1 MQQDLPRGGMS
12 DTPAPRQRRSALR
25 LLYADLDGKAPH
37 GAPGGW
43 NGALA
48 RAASLGLRAV
58 AVPTPFAHG
67 PTRRHIADFARDAL
81 GGPADAT
88 LERLAAATGQHGLGL
103 VLDLALDGVAA
114 GSPAARSGNGAFEAT
129 ARRLDPRRPIPPPH
143 VATAA
148 DEERLAEFWAARL
161 TEWVSLGVAGFR
173 LLGLRALPPQW
184 LAPLLLRL
192 RGACPDAVLLGWTP
206 GLSWEAR
213 DALPAGVLDGVASS
227 FPWWDGRADWFWDE
241 LAALRAK
248 APVIVSPEAF
258 DGDFGAIVAEIE
270 QARLAASALIG
281 DGWLVPARLLDAAAP
296 WASAASEPGAAM
308 SLLGSGPVL
317 ALAKTER
324 TEATAE
330 ARGDATD
337 LRRARRASVLL
348 ANFDPQA
355 PHLVPAATVRVR
367 LGASG
372 DELVRESL
380 APGEA
385 VLLQAALAGTEPALR
400 PQPVPVA
407 EAILAPRL
415 ALENPAPCVDDG
427 RFPVKRLVGEQIA
440 VEVDVICDGHDQL
453 AAVLRWQEP
462 PEEDADGAWQEI
474 PMRALGN
481 DRWAASFP
489 LSRLGVHRYQIQ
501 AWRDVFATFRD
512 ELAKKVVAGVP
523 VALELQE
530 GLLIVEKAIARSLET
545 LRTALRAVVTPAVRA
560 APDLLRDA
568 LLSPKLA
575 DLMRLAD
582 DRPFAVELP
591 VPVPVRAE
599 RQAAAFASWY
609 EVFPRSLSD
618 DPSRHGTFRDVEHHL
633 PRIAAMGFDAL
644 YFPPIHPIGRTNRK
658 GRNNALRAGPDDPGS
673 PYAIGSEEGGYE
685 AVHRELGTL
694 EDFRHLREAA
704 AGHGLELA
712 LDFAIQT
719 SPDHPWLKQHPEW
732 FQRRPDGSLRYAEN
746 PPKKYEDIHNVE
758 FYSPDG
764 GPGLWAALR
773 DAVMF
778 WAEQGVRLFRVDNP
792 HTKPLPFWEWMIADV
807 QARFPDAVFLAEAFT
822 RPKVMYRLAKAGFSQ
837 SYTYFTWRH
846 TKQEF
851 QEYLTELTQGSQR
864 DFFRP
869 HFFVNTPDIN
879 PYFLQTSGRPGF
891 LIRAALAATLSGLW
905 GVYNGFELC
914 EATPMPG
921 KEEYLDS
928 EKYEIRAW
936 DWARPGNIV
945 AEIAQLNEIRRRN
958 PALQSHLG
966 LTFLPAS
973 NGQVLY
979 FEKATPERDNVVL
992 AAISLDPFNE
1002 QRSGIEV
1009 PLWRFGLPQ
1018 GASLAAADLVTGE
1031 AQRWPGGWRD
1041 VVLSP
1046 ARPYALWRGSPAA

>member
-12 DTPAPRQRRSALR
+12 DTPAPPQRPAPR
-25 LLYADLDGKAPH
+25 LLYADPRDKLEGSSEPE
-37 GAPGGW
+37 GW
-43 NGALA
+43 DNMLA
-48 RAASLGLRAV
+48 RAASLGLRGV

-67 PTRRHIADFARDAL
+67 LTRRHVADFSRDTR
-81 GGPADAT
+81 GGSAEVT
-88 LERLAAATGQHGLGL
+88 LKRLAVGSSKHGLGL

-114 GSPAARSGNGAFEAT
+114 GSPAERDGAGAFQA
-129 ARRLDPRRPIPPPH
+129 AAPLLDPRRPIPPPG
-143 VATAA
+143 VAAA
-148 DEERLAEFWAARL
+148 VDEERLAEFWAARL
-161 TEWVSLGVAGFR
+161 AEWVSLGVAGFR
-173 LLGLRALPPQW
+173 LLGLRALPSPW
-184 LAPLLLRL
+184 LAPLLRRL
-192 RGACPDAVLLGWTP
+192 REACPNAVLLGWTP

-213 DALPAGVLDGVASS
+213 DALPVGVLDGVASS
-227 FPWWDGRADWFWDE
+227 FPWWDGQADWFWDE

-248 APVIVSPEAF
+248 APVVVSPEAF
-258 DGDFGAIVAEIE
+258 DGDFGAIVTEVE
-270 QARLAASALIG
+270 QARLAASALLG

-296 WASAASEPGAAM
+296 WAEAAAQPGAAT

-317 ALAKTER
+317 ALAKVG
-324 TEATAE
+324 
-330 ARGDATD
+330 ARAGATD
-337 LRRARRASVLL
+337 RRRAWRASVLL

-355 PHLVPAATVRVR
+355 PHLVPAATLRVR
-367 LGASG
+367 LGTGGKEMA
-372 DELVRESL
+372 RESL

-385 VLLQAALAGTEPALR
+385 VLLHAVLAGTEPVAR
-400 PQPVPVA
+400 PAPVPVT

-415 ALENPAPCVDDG
+415 ALENPAPCVEGG
-427 RFPVKRLVGEQIA
+427 RFPAKRLVGEQ
-440 VEVDVICDGHDQL
+440 VEVQVDVIGDGHDQF
-453 AAVLRWQEP
+453 AAVLRWQGP
-462 PEEDADGAWQEI
+462 DDGEWQETSLR
-474 PMRALGN
+474 PLGN
-481 DRWAASFP
+481 DRWAASLP

-512 ELAKKVVAGVP
+512 ELSKKVAAGVP

-530 GLLIVEKAIARSLET
+530 GLLLVEKAVARSKEP
-545 LRTALRAVVTPAVRA
+545 LRTALRTIVKPAVCKNRN
-560 APDLLRDA
+560 LLRGA
-568 LLSPKLA
+568 LLSPELA
-575 DLMRLAD
+575 ELMRAAD
-582 DRPFAVELP
+582 ERPFAVELP
-591 VPVPVRAE
+591 TPVPIRAE
-599 RQAAAFASWY
+599 RQGAAFASWY

-618 DPSRHGTFRDVEHHL
+618 DPARHGTFRDVERHL

-644 YFPPIHPIGRTNRK
+644 YFPPIHPIGHTNRK

-685 AVHRELGTL
+685 TVHPELGTL

-704 AGHGLELA
+704 AAHGLELA

-764 GPGLWAALR
+764 APGLWLALR

-792 HTKPLPFWEWMIADV
+792 HTKPLPFWEWMIEDV

-822 RPKVMYRLAKAGFSQ
+822 RPKVMYRLAKVGFSQ

-846 TKQEF
+846 TKREF
-851 QEYLTELTQGSQR
+851 EDYLTELTQGPQR
-864 DFFRP
+864 EFLRP

-914 EATPMPG
+914 EAAPVPG

-936 DWARPGNIV
+936 DWDRPGNIV

-979 FEKATPERDNVVL
+979 FEKATPDRDNVVL

-1009 PLWRFGLPQ
+1009 PFWRFGLAQ
-1018 GASLAAADLVTGE
+1018 GAPLAAADLVTGV

-1041 VVLSP
+1041 VVLTP
-1046 ARPYALWRGSPAA
+1046 ARPYALWRVSPAA